1 MSLILGYEKPL
12 RNQLNK
18 NGNLYYLL
26 I

>member
-18 NGNLYYLL
+18 NGNLHYLL